1 MEALPNLLPEK
12 SVLIF
17 MGVNI
22 LMAWGFWVMIAA
34 GQLSLGNSA
43 FMALGAYGSGIL
55 TVRLGLPLPV
65 AFLGAVAV
73 GAVAG
78 AAVGWPALRI
88 RGIYLAMA
96 TIGIEEVL
104 QVFFKNFEYTGANV
118 GFSGMRGTT
127 VELTYGVVFVSFLFL
142 LRLSNSPLGRAMEA
156 IRSDEV
162 AASALGLN
170 PTYVKMTAFIA
181 GAVLSSV
188 AGVLYAH
195 FMFFIAPEHFGV
207 MQSILPV
214 LFVTLGSV
222 ETFWGAAFGAIILT
236 LLPEY
241 IRFMAEWRIVLYGV
255 LVMLIVAVR
264 PQGIIS
270 RSVVVRLSQRLK
282 GWFLARQPRP
292 AEALSARG
300 ITAPTDPGDQ
310 M

>member
-1 MEALPNLLPEK
+1 MEFLQGIMPEK

-22 LMAWGFWVMIAA
+22 LMAWGFWIMVAT

-43 FMALGAYGSGIL
+43 FMAMGAYGSGVV
-55 TVRLGLPLPV
+55 TVRWGLPLPFG
-65 AFLGAVAV
+65 FLGAIVI

-78 AAVGWPALRI
+78 AIVGWPALRI

-96 TIGIEEVL
+96 TIGVEEVL
-104 QVFFKNFEYTGANV
+104 QIFFKNFEYTGANV
-118 GFSGMRGTT
+118 GFNGMRGTT
-127 VELTYGVVFVSFLFL
+127 PELVYAVVFVFFLFL
-142 LRLSNSPLGRAMEA
+142 LKLSTSRFGRAMEA

-162 AASALGLN
+162 AAGAMGLN
-170 PTYVKMTAFIA
+170 PTYVKMVAFII
-181 GAVLSSV
+181 GAVMSSI

-195 FMFFIAPEHFGV
+195 FMFFIAPEHFGI

-241 IRFMAEWRIVLYGV
+241 LRFMAEWRIVLYGLLII
-255 LVMLIVAVR
+255 LVMAVR

-270 RSVVVRLSQRLK
+270 RSVVVRIGHLFRGSAASGQ
-282 GWFLARQPRP
+282 AQP
-292 AEALSARG
+292 AVAASG
-300 ITAPTDPGDQ
+300 GSGQ
-310 M
+310 SSS